1 MPRVSTWMKVDGA
14 DKYRR
19 LSRRLKEAGRGDL
32 QRRLA
37 RSVRREGE
45 SALADVKGAWTGV
58 QVSGSSR
65 GGTGHP
71 DRSTGL
77 RQRVAAATRIQVL
90 QTGTRITVN
99 TRKVDPRYPGL
110 AWYLDGLGKPWRHPV
125 FGRRGNAQDWQSQR
139 GQEVFFATMNRHGPG
154 WRRGIERVVDEVARE
169 IEG

>member
-45 SALADVKGAWTGV
+45 PALRDVRGAWSGV

-65 GGTGHP
+65 GGTGRP
-71 DRSTGL
+71 DTSTGL
-77 RQRVAAATRIQVL
+77 RQRVTTATRIQVL
-90 QTGTRITVN
+90 QNGTRITVN
-99 TRKVDPRYPGL
+99 SKQVDPQYPSL
-110 AWYLDGLGKPWRHPV
+110 PWYLDGLGKPWRHPV
-125 FGRRGNAQDWQSQR
+125 FGRRTTKWESQR
-139 GQEVFFATMNRHGPG
+139 GQEVFFRTLRRHGPQ
-154 WRRGIERVVDEVARE
+154 WRRGVERVVDQVARE